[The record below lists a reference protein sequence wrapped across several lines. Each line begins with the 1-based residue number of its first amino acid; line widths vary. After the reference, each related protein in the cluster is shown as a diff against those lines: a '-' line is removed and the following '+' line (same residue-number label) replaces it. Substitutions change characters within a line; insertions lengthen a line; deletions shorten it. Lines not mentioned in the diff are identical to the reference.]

1 MVCLPYS
8 RFGNENFFGS
18 LGFSPTIG
26 KDDADSEVVSKQVA
40 AVADVT
46 FATHGNPEISSVCEC
61 HEIH

>member
-1 MVCLPYS
+1 MVFLPYS

-18 LGFSPTIG
+18 LDFSPTIG

-46 FATHGNPEISSVCEC
+46 FTLIRDIWESGNIFSL
-61 HEIH
+61 